1 MSADSELDDKV
12 ELVMLRVD
20 SELVDFDIEVK
31 VGLVDSELVDNVEL
45 LVEVEDLDPLDE
57 LLVVSV
63 NEIILSDVDEV
74 WELEVVTD
82 VDSVLAIEL
91 TLDIDVLVDSLED
104 LLDCVLVVLLAD
116 EPVVR
121 SVDLDV
127 LVDSLALV
135 DDELVMVLLVDEDSN
150 VLSGLPLCVV
160 EDIWVKESVLD
171 VDMIDVRLVPVDS
184 EIVVSEEAS

>member
-1 MSADSELDDKV
+1 VSADSELDDKV

-82 VDSVLAIEL
+82 VDSVLPIEL
-91 TLDIDVLVDSLED
+91 TLDIDVLVDSL
-104 LLDCVLVVLLAD
+104 
-116 EPVVR
+116 
-121 SVDLDV
+121 
-127 LVDSLALV
+127 ALM
-135 DDELVMVLLVDEDSN
+135 DDELVMALLVDEDSN

-160 EDIWVKESVLD
+160 EDIWVKELVLD